1 MSYAITRYHEPLN
14 DTERSFLL
22 KKEAKERRQ
31 YFVVYRAVM
40 VACFVIPFITSWYRA
55 YDGAPNA
62 FSYIRFFVTTFT
74 LLAIS
79 TTAVYLS
86 YRTYHRKLLLDL
98 RDSTKTIET
107 SHITRKL
114 AMPARN
120 EYHFYTDSH
129 VKLSIEVSEAY
140 YHSLKE
146 GDEVSIE
153 YTTHSRLYLGY
164 F

>member
-1 MSYAITRYHEPLN
+1 MN
-14 DTERSFLL
+14 DAELSFLRE
-22 KKEAKERRQ
+22 KEAKERRQ
-31 YFVVYRAVM
+31 YFVVYRM
-40 VACFVIPFITSWYRA
+40 LMIGCFIIPFLTSWYRA
-55 YDGAPNA
+55 YEGAPNA
-62 FSYIRFFVTTFT
+62 FSYVRFFVTTFV

-86 YRTYHRKLLLDL
+86 YRAYHKKLLMDL
-98 RDSTKTIET
+98 RDGTKTIET

-114 AMPARN
+114 AMPGAF
-120 EYHFYTDSH
+120 HFYTDSA
-129 VKLSIEVSEAY
+129 VKLNIEVSEQY
-140 YHSLKE
+140 FHSLKE